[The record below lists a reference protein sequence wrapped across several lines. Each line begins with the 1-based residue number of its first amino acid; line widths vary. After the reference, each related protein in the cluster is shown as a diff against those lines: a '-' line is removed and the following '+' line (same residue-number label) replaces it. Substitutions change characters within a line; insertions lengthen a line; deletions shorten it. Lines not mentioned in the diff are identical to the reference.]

1 MKSLDTYI
9 NEGLLTSRDRSIPI
23 FKYPVSA
30 DLIKLSMVS
39 NASDYGRIANKIVE
53 EVLDLKPKKLNN
65 IRIPAD
71 GVVYISWIDYLEDYP
86 IISVYFN
93 KTMYAFYR
101 WKGIF
106 QTRKYPVQTR
116 ESSGIP
122 LKDNFTRPYY
132 VMSPEVSA
140 DIIKAFESIDANDMS
155 DRQDQWHLK

>member
-30 DLIKLSMVS
+30 DLIKLSMAN
-39 NASDYGRIANKIVE
+39 NASECAPIAWDIVE
-53 EVLDLKPKKLNN
+53 EVLELKPKKLNN

-71 GVVYISWIDYLEDYP
+71 GVVLIGWIDSIEDYP

-93 KTMYAFYR
+93 KTMYVFYR
-101 WKGIF
+101 WKSIF

-116 ESSGIP
+116 ISAGIP
-122 LKDNFTRPYY
+122 LKDNFPRPYY
-132 VMSPEVSA
+132 VMSPEVST
-140 DIIKAFESIDANDMS
+140 DIITAFEAIEVNDMS
-155 DRQDQWHLK
+155 DLWDQWKL